1 MRKKHSK
8 KTSRADL
15 EAEFVESGAPAS
27 TASARDLAE
36 GDVPE
41 ESPGLVARL
50 RKKIRSGK
58 KRLRKAL
65 KSGTKRLRKVLKSG
79 KKRVSRSLK
88 SGKKG
93 LRKVFRAGK

>member
-8 KTSRADL
+8 KMSRTDL
-15 EAEFVESGAPAS
+15 EAGLIVSGDQGSADTAREKVEQA
-27 TASARDLAE
+27 D
-36 GDVPE
+36 
-41 ESPGLVARL
+41 SPGLVARL

-79 KKRVSRSLK
+79 KKRVSRSLM

>member
-1 MRKKHSK
+1 MRKKHAK

-15 EAEFVESGAPAS
+15 EAELIVSGDQGSADTAREQVEQA
-27 TASARDLAE
+27 
-36 GDVPE
+36 

-50 RKKIRSGK
+50 RKKIR
-58 KRLRKAL
+58 
-65 KSGTKRLRKVLKSG
+65 SGTKRLRKVLKSG

>member
-1 MRKKHSK
+1 MRKKHAK
-8 KTSRADL
+8 KKSRTDL
-15 EAEFVESGAPAS
+15 EAELIVSGDQGSADTAREQVEQA
-27 TASARDLAE
+27 
-36 GDVPE
+36 

-65 KSGTKRLRKVLKSG
+65 KSGTKSLRKV
-79 KKRVSRSLK
+79 LK

-93 LRKVFRAGK
+93 LRKVFRASK

>member
-1 MRKKHSK
+1 MRKKPSK
-8 KTSRADL
+8 KKSRADL
-15 EAEFVESGAPAS
+15 EAELIVSGAQESAD
-27 TASARDLAE
+27 SARE
-36 GDVPE
+36 HVE
-41 ESPGLVARL
+41 QSESPGLVARL
-50 RKKIRSGK
+50 RKKIKSGK

-79 KKRVSRSLK
+79 TKRVGKSLK

>member
-8 KTSRADL
+8 KTSLSYLEADL
-15 EAEFVESGAPAS
+15 IVSGAQGSPG
-27 TASARDLAE
+27 SAREQVEQA
-36 GDVPE
+36 

-79 KKRVSRSLK
+79 KK
-88 SGKKG
+88 G

>member
-1 MRKKHSK
+1 MRKKHAK
-8 KTSRADL
+8 KKSRTDL
-15 EAEFVESGAPAS
+15 EAELIVSGDQGSADTAREQVEQA
-27 TASARDLAE
+27 
-36 GDVPE
+36 

-79 KKRVSRSLK
+79 KK
-88 SGKKG
+88 G
-93 LRKVFRAGK
+93 LRKVFHASK

>member
-1 MRKKHSK
+1 MRKKHAK
-8 KTSRADL
+8 KTSRTDL
-15 EAEFVESGAPAS
+15 EAELIVSGDQGSADTAREQVEQA
-27 TASARDLAE
+27 
-36 GDVPE
+36 

-79 KKRVSRSLK
+79 KKRVIRSLK

>member
-1 MRKKHSK
+1 MRKKHAK
-8 KTSRADL
+8 KKSRTDL
-15 EAEFVESGAPAS
+15 EAELIVSGDQGSADTAREQVEQA
-27 TASARDLAE
+27 
-36 GDVPE
+36 

-79 KKRVSRSLK
+79 KK
-88 SGKKG
+88 G
-93 LRKVFRAGK
+93 LRKVFRASK